1 MSPPHATQCA
11 SLSTPVVDPILT
23 QSHLGSKLGWV
34 SFRSSLEGLL
44 FSGTGHLEELT
55 KASDTRAVPGPSHC
69 LGLGLGT
76 WALYPSPTALTAEKK
91 DALR

>member
-1 MSPPHATQCA
+1 M
-11 SLSTPVVDPILT
+11 
-23 QSHLGSKLGWV
+23 
-34 SFRSSLEGLL
+34 